1 MSPDDIKTMIIG
13 IFIGLSKGMK
23 DSFESINMAFVQFAR
38 KQHKSPYVFL
48 TECLLNGDNDLKLNV
63 LYMINYLLSKAG
75 LMKRRSKFLA
85 RLETIGI
92 YDVMRAL

>member
-1 MSPDDIKTMIIG
+1 M
-13 IFIGLSKGMK
+13 
-23 DSFESINMAFVQFAR
+23 
-38 KQHKSPYVFL
+38 FL
-48 TECLLNGDNDLKLNV
+48 TEWLLNGDNDLKLNV

-75 LMKRRSKFLA
+75 LMKRRAKFLA